1 MCVLIGYM
9 LTYDVCDICVREGVC
24 GEAFVGVFAVSPVHA
39 EMAKQRIDQTL
50 LVMFCW

>member
-24 GEAFVGVFAVSPVHA
+24 GEELLWGVSVG
-39 EMAKQRIDQTL
+39 I
-50 LVMFCW
+50 